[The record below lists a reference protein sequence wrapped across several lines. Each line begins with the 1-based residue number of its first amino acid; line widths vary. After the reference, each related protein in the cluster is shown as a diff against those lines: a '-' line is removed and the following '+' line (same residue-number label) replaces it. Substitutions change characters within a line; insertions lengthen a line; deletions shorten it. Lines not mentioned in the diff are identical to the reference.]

1 MVTCSVCGKEF
12 KSRAGLAGHQQ
23 FKHAPLAATGASYE
37 QQGRVSIA
45 ASLAAGEAAGD
56 QVGEVLEAAFSEQ
69 LERLETMLGGERHR
83 RDREVAQ
90 LAFDKG
96 YERGKAD
103 MLEIPGVELAKDYND
118 EAKEYNEKYPDHSPM
133 VDSFGDMPGVREAM
147 KNYRTGMAIIEIYR
161 D

>member
-1 MVTCSVCGKEF
+1 MTNTS
-12 KSRAGLAGHQQ
+12 
-23 FKHAPLAATGASYE
+23 TGSSYE

-103 MLEIPGVELAKDYND
+103 MFEIPGVELAKAYND
-118 EAKEYNEKYPDHSPM
+118 EANQYNEQNPDQTPK
-133 VDSFGDMPGVREAM
+133 VDSIGDIPGVREAM
-147 KNYRTGMAIIEIYR
+147 EKYRLGGAIVEITW
-161 D
+161 